1 MKRRNFLANLTTA
14 ALASLA
20 STRARAQ
27 TSVAAPAQTKAA
39 GLNLKVTG
47 LKTFVVNVGSVNW
60 VFVKIYTNQ
69 GLTGLGEGS
78 VTSKEATIAE
88 AIREH
93 ERYLVGKDPTAIER
107 HWQAMFRYPRWRGG
121 PVLNSAISAVEIALW
136 DILGKAV
143 GLPIYR
149 LLGGACRDRIRMYVH
164 SGGRTP
170 EEAARSAL
178 AAKERGYT
186 AIKWSPFE
194 PSGNAQNTRDQ
205 VRRAVARVEAQRK
218 ALGDDFDILLD
229 AHGRLTP
236 VTAVEACNA
245 LEPLRPFFVEE
256 PTQPEDLDTLAWLGA
271 RTKVPLATGERLF
284 TKYGFADLCARH
296 LVSYVQPDVV
306 HAGGILECKKIGALA
321 EAHSVE
327 MALHNPQ
334 SMVSTLASLHVDACT
349 PNCVIQEMA
358 ERRDPWL
365 QDLFFGQGAVL
376 KNGFAELPERP
387 GLGVDLNE
395 KVAAEHP
402 YKPVNRE
409 NWVWPD
415 GSPADSD

>member
-1 MKRRNFLANLTTA
+1 MKRRAFLSAA
-14 ALASLA
+14 ALGSLA
-20 STRARAQ
+20 TAPVFGQ
-27 TSVAAPAQTKAA
+27 TPAA
-39 GLNLKVTG
+39 GLHLKITG

-60 VFVKIYTNQ
+60 VFVKIHTNQ

-93 ERYLVGKDPTAIER
+93 ERFLVGKDPTEIER
-107 HWQAMFRYPRWRGG
+107 LWQAMFRYPCWRLG

-164 SGGRTP
+164 AGGQTP
-170 EEAARSAL
+170 EEAAHNAL
-178 AAKERGYT
+178 AVRERGYT
-186 AIKWSPFE
+186 ALKWAPFE
-194 PSGNAQNTRDQ
+194 PRQNTISARDQ
-205 VRRAVARVEAQRK
+205 VRRAVARMEAQRK
-218 ALGDDFDILLD
+218 ALGDDFDILID

-236 VTAVEACNA
+236 VVAAEACQA

-271 RTKVPLATGERLF
+271 RTRVPLATGERLF

-306 HAGGILECKKIGALA
+306 HAGGILECKKIAAIA
-321 EAHSVE
+321 EAHSIEVT
-327 MALHNPQ
+327 LHNPQ
-334 SMVSTLASLHVDACT
+334 SEVSTLASLHVDACT
-349 PNCVIQEMA
+349 PNCVIQEMVDNRA
-358 ERRDPWL
+358 PWIK
-365 QDLFFGQGAVL
+365 DLFFGGAL
-376 KNGFAELPERP
+376 KIKNGYAELPDRP
-387 GLGVDLNE
+387 GLGVDLDE
-395 KVAAEHP
+395 KVAAQHP
-402 YKPVNRE
+402 YKPVNRQ
-409 NWVWPD
+409 NWTWED
-415 GSPADSD
+415 GAAADS

>member
-1 MKRRNFLANLTTA
+1 MKRRAFLSAA
-14 ALASLA
+14 ALGPLA
-20 STRARAQ
+20 T
-27 TSVAAPAQTKAA
+27 APAFSQDRGA
-39 GLNLKVTG
+39 GLHLKVTG

-60 VFVKIYTNQ
+60 VFVKIHTNQ

-93 ERYLVGKDPTAIER
+93 ERFLVGKDPTEIER
-107 HWQAMFRYPRWRGG
+107 LWQAMFRYPRWRGG

-164 SGGRTP
+164 AGGQTP

-178 AAKERGYT
+178 AARERGYT
-186 AIKWSPFE
+186 ALKWAPFE
-194 PSGNAQNTRDQ
+194 PPQNTISARDQ
-205 VRRAVARVEAQRK
+205 VRRAVARMEAQRK
-218 ALGDDFDILLD
+218 ALGDDFDILID

-236 VTAVEACNA
+236 VVAAEACQA

-271 RTKVPLATGERLF
+271 RTRVPLATGERLF

-306 HAGGILECKKIGALA
+306 HAGGILECKKIGAIA
-321 EAHSVE
+321 EAHSIEVT
-327 MALHNPQ
+327 LHNPQ
-334 SMVSTLASLHVDACT
+334 SEVSTLASLHVDACT
-349 PNCVIQEMA
+349 PNCVIQETV
-358 ERRDPWL
+358 ENRTPWIK
-365 QDLFFGQGAVL
+365 DLFFGGAVKI
-376 KNGFAELPERP
+376 KNGYAELPDRP
-387 GLGVDLNE
+387 GLGVDLDE
-395 KVAAEHP
+395 KVAAQHP
-402 YKPVNRE
+402 YKPVNRQ
-409 NWVWPD
+409 NWTWED
-415 GSPADSD
+415 GAVADS

>member
-1 MKRRNFLANLTTA
+1 MKRRAFLSA
-14 ALASLA
+14 
-20 STRARAQ
+20 
-27 TSVAAPAQTKAA
+27 AA
-39 GLNLKVTG
+39 GLGPLATAPAFGQTPAAHLHLKITG

-60 VFVKIYTNQ
+60 VFVKIHTNQ

-93 ERYLVGKDPTAIER
+93 ERFLVGKDPTEIER
-107 HWQAMFRYPRWRGG
+107 LWQGMFRYPRWRGG

-164 SGGRTP
+164 AGGQTP

-178 AAKERGYT
+178 AVRERGYT
-186 AIKWSPFE
+186 ALKWAPFE
-194 PSGNAQNTRDQ
+194 PLENTVSARDQ
-205 VRRAVARVEAQRK
+205 VRRAVARMEAQRK
-218 ALGDDFDILLD
+218 ALGDDFDILID

-236 VTAVEACNA
+236 VVAAEACQA

-271 RTKVPLATGERLF
+271 RTRVPLATGERLF

-306 HAGGILECKKIGALA
+306 HAGGILECKKIAAIA
-321 EAHSVE
+321 EAHSIEV
-327 MALHNPQ
+327 ALHNPQ
-334 SMVSTLASLHVDACT
+334 SEVSTLASLHVDACT
-349 PNCVIQEMA
+349 PNCVIQEMVENRA
-358 ERRDPWL
+358 PWIK
-365 QDLFFGQGAVL
+365 DLFFGGAL
-376 KNGFAELPERP
+376 RIKNGYAELPDKP
-387 GLGVDLNE
+387 GLGVDLDE
-395 KVAAEHP
+395 KVAAQHP
-402 YKPVNRE
+402 YKPVNRQ
-409 NWVWPD
+409 NWTWED
-415 GSPADSD
+415 GAVADS

>member
-1 MKRRNFLANLTTA
+1 MKRRAFLSAA
-14 ALASLA
+14 ALGSLA
-20 STRARAQ
+20 TAPVFGQ
-27 TSVAAPAQTKAA
+27 TPAA
-39 GLNLKVTG
+39 GLHLKITG

-60 VFVKIYTNQ
+60 VFVKIHTNQ

-93 ERYLVGKDPTAIER
+93 ERFLVGKDPTEIER
-107 HWQAMFRYPRWRGG
+107 LWQAMFRYPRWRGG

-164 SGGRTP
+164 AGGQTP
-170 EEAARSAL
+170 EEAAHNAL
-178 AAKERGYT
+178 AVRERGYT
-186 AIKWSPFE
+186 ALKWAPFE
-194 PSGNAQNTRDQ
+194 PLQNTISARDQ
-205 VRRAVARVEAQRK
+205 VRRAVARMEAQRK
-218 ALGDDFDILLD
+218 ALGADFDILID

-236 VTAVEACNA
+236 VVAAEACQA

-271 RTKVPLATGERLF
+271 RTRVPLATGERLF

-306 HAGGILECKKIGALA
+306 HAGGILECKKIAAIA
-321 EAHSVE
+321 EAHSIEVT
-327 MALHNPQ
+327 LHNPQ
-334 SMVSTLASLHVDACT
+334 SEVSTLASLHVDACT
-349 PNCVIQEMA
+349 PNCVIQEMVENRA
-358 ERRDPWL
+358 PWIK
-365 QDLFFGQGAVL
+365 DLFFGGAL
-376 KNGFAELPERP
+376 RIKNGYAELPDRP
-387 GLGVDLNE
+387 GLGVDLDE
-395 KVAAEHP
+395 KVAAQHP
-402 YKPVNRE
+402 YKPVNRQ
-409 NWVWPD
+409 NWTWED
-415 GSPADSD
+415 GAAADS

>member
-1 MKRRNFLANLTTA
+1 MKRRAFLSAA
-14 ALASLA
+14 ALGSLA
-20 STRARAQ
+20 TAPVFGQ
-27 TSVAAPAQTKAA
+27 TPAA
-39 GLNLKVTG
+39 GLHLKITG

-60 VFVKIYTNQ
+60 VFVKIHTNQ

-93 ERYLVGKDPTAIER
+93 ERFLVGKDPTEIER
-107 HWQAMFRYPRWRGG
+107 LWQAMFRYPRWRGG

-164 SGGRTP
+164 AGGQTP

-178 AAKERGYT
+178 AVRERGYT
-186 AIKWSPFE
+186 ALKWAPFE
-194 PSGNAQNTRDQ
+194 PLQNTISARDQ
-205 VRRAVARVEAQRK
+205 VRRAVARMEAQRK
-218 ALGDDFDILLD
+218 ALGEDFDILID

-236 VTAVEACNA
+236 VVAAEACQA

-271 RTKVPLATGERLF
+271 RTRVPLATGERLF

-296 LVSYVQPDVV
+296 LVSYAQPDVV
-306 HAGGILECKKIGALA
+306 HAGGILECKKIAAIA
-321 EAHSVE
+321 EAHSIEVT
-327 MALHNPQ
+327 LHNPQ
-334 SMVSTLASLHVDACT
+334 SEVSTLASLHVDACT

-358 ERRDPWL
+358 ENRTPWIK
-365 QDLFFGQGAVL
+365 DLFFGGAVKI
-376 KNGFAELPERP
+376 KNGYAELPDKP
-387 GLGVDLNE
+387 GLGVDLDE
-395 KVAAEHP
+395 KVVAQHP
-402 YKPVNRE
+402 YKPVNRQ
-409 NWVWPD
+409 NWTWED
-415 GSPADSD
+415 GAAADS